1 MRSVESVVSGG
12 DIQHTV
18 VNVQNIVMPVQRWRG
33 WRTGDGRPATGDR
46 VSGEEGWGDSN
57 RQLLRQYMQEQR
69 SFDPSQHPRRAVYSA
84 LCVLRDALVRRFV
97 GSLPGP
103 RIHVL
108 MEQLIRF
115 SEYADILPACVC
127 EVCEGV

>member
-69 SFDPSQHPRRAVYSA
+69 SFTAPQEGSV
-84 LCVLRDALVRRFV
+84 LCVMRTA
-97 GSLPGP
+97 
-103 RIHVL
+103 
-108 MEQLIRF
+108 
-115 SEYADILPACVC
+115 
-127 EVCEGV
+127 

>member
-69 SFDPSQHPRRAVYSA
+69 SLRSFTAPQEGSV
-84 LCVLRDALVRRFV
+84 LCVMRTA
-97 GSLPGP
+97 
-103 RIHVL
+103 
-108 MEQLIRF
+108 
-115 SEYADILPACVC
+115 
-127 EVCEGV
+127 